1 MESDIRAKA
10 PPGPSLAP
18 DPGPFP
24 EIPRRADTGVR
35 SWSGWWHQAT
45 QALET

>member
-18 DPGPFP
+18 GAGPFP
-24 EIPRRADTGVR
+24 EIPGRAGVE
-35 SWSGWWHQAT
+35 GEGLGLGHQFT
-45 QALET
+45 QPLET